1 MRRAVAILMLLVVL
15 GGLGACT
22 LTSQPQAEEPV
33 QTVPTPLPALSG
45 GIGVLAEGRVLPA
58 TTVNLLFE
66 ISGTVAEVLVKEGD
80 RVVAGQPLAR
90 LDARELALRVEQAQA
105 TLEQAQAEYERL
117 LEGATP
123 EQIAA
128 ARAELARMQ
137 GQLRAV
143 QAAVSESDIAAARAE
158 LESARERLRQLE
170 AGPRPAEVRAAQ
182 AAVDEARANLQ
193 LQRDRLSQAKTDAE
207 LRVEIAAN
215 ALRNAQDTYSRI
227 YWRNRGLELD
237 RATELAAGF
246 REEEAAAARAVA
258 DAETA
263 LEQARLA
270 YEQAKLAEQSG
281 IEIAEAQ
288 LRNAE
293 ARYDQLVN
301 PANAD
306 AIAAAR
312 AAVAAAQAR
321 LDSLAGNRRA
331 GDIDA
336 AQAAVDNAQ
345 ARLAELQATPTD
357 ATISTFAARIR
368 NAEVGLKQA
377 QLAFE
382 RATLTA
388 PISGVVAEVNL
399 KVGEVP
405 VPTLPAIVVAD
416 MSNWKIETEDLTEIS
431 IVRIREGDP
440 VTLTFDALP
449 GFELPG
455 KVTQIKPRGQNR
467 QGEVVYTVVVVPDRW
482 DERLR
487 WNMTA
492 NVRIAND

>member
-1 MRRAVAILMLLVVL
+1 MRRAVAILILTVVL
-15 GGLGACT
+15 GGLSACT
-22 LTSQPQAEEPV
+22 LTSQPRAEEPV
-33 QTVPTPLPALSG
+33 QPVPTTLPALSDSF
-45 GIGVLAEGRVLPA
+45 GVLAEGRVVPA
-58 TTVNLLFE
+58 ATVNLLFE
-66 ISGTVAEVLVKEGD
+66 TGGTVAEVLVKEGD

-90 LDARELALRVEQAQA
+90 LDTRDLALRVEQAQA

-117 LEGATP
+117 LEGARP
-123 EQIAA
+123 EQVAA
-128 ARAELARMQ
+128 ARAELARAQ

-143 QAAVSESDIAAARAE
+143 QASVSESDIAAARAD
-158 LESARERLRQLE
+158 LESARARLKQLE
-170 AGPRPAEVRAAQ
+170 SGPRSTEVRSAQ

-207 LRVEIAAN
+207 LRVETAAN

-237 RATELAAGF
+237 QATELAAGF

-281 IEIAEAQ
+281 LEIAEAQ
-288 LRNAE
+288 LRDAE
-293 ARYDQLVN
+293 ARFDRLLS
-301 PANAD
+301 PADAD

-321 LDSLAGNRRA
+321 LDSLTGNRRA
-331 GDIDA
+331 GDIEA
-336 AQAAVDNAQ
+336 AQATVDSAQ
-345 ARLAELQATPTD
+345 ARLAELQAPPTD
-357 ATISTFAARIR
+357 ATLSTFAARIR
-368 NAEVGLKQA
+368 SAEVGLKQA

-388 PISGVVAEVNL
+388 PMSGVVAELNL

-405 VPTLPAIVVAD
+405 SPNLPAIVVAD
-416 MSNWKIETEDLTEIS
+416 MSNWKIETEDLTELS

-440 VTLTFDALP
+440 VTITFDALP

-455 KVTQIKPRGQNR
+455 KVAQIKPMGQNR
-467 QGEVVYTVVVVPDRW
+467 QGDVVYTVVVIPDRW

-492 NVRIAND
+492 TVRVAGD

>member
-1 MRRAVAILMLLVVL
+1 MRPAVAILLLTVVL
-15 GGLGACT
+15 GGLSACAGIG
-22 LTSQPQAEEPV
+22 QPRAEESVQPASTLPPV
-33 QTVPTPLPALSG
+33 LSDG
-45 GIGVLAEGRVLPA
+45 FGVLAEGRVLPVA
-58 TTVNLLFE
+58 TVNLLFE
-66 ISGTVAEVLVKEGD
+66 TGGTVAEVLVKEGD

-90 LDARELALRVEQAQA
+90 LDARDLALRVEQAQT
-105 TLEQAQAEYERL
+105 TLEQARAEYERL

-123 EQIAA
+123 EQVAA
-128 ARAELARMQ
+128 ARAELARAQ

-143 QAAVSESDIAAARAE
+143 QATVSESDIAAARAD
-158 LESARERLRQLE
+158 LESARARLKQLE
-170 AGPRPAEVRAAQ
+170 SGPRSTEVRSAQ
-182 AAVDEARANLQ
+182 AAVDQARANLQ
-193 LQRDRLSQAKTDAE
+193 AQRDQLSRAKTDAE

-237 RATELAAGF
+237 QATELAAGF

-258 DAETA
+258 DAETV

-288 LRNAE
+288 LRDAE
-293 ARYDQLVN
+293 ARFDRLLS
-301 PANAD
+301 PADAD

-321 LDSLAGNRRA
+321 LDSLTGNRRA
-331 GDIDA
+331 GDIEA
-336 AQAAVDNAQ
+336 AQAAVDSAQ
-345 ARLAELQATPTD
+345 ARLAELQASPTD
-357 ATISTFAARIR
+357 ATLSTFAARIR
-368 NAEVGLKQA
+368 SAEVGLKQA

-388 PISGVVAEVNL
+388 PINGVVAELNL

-405 VPTLPAIVVAD
+405 SPNLPAIVVAD
-416 MSNWKIETEDLTEIS
+416 MSNWKIETEDLTELS

-440 VTLTFDALP
+440 VTITFDALP

-467 QGEVVYTVVVVPDRW
+467 QGDVVYTVVVIPDRW

-492 NVRIAND
+492 TVRIAGD